1 MEKEKVSDVEKL
13 FYRPERKKGA
23 IEGYLGNPED
33 CEILFVLK
41 EPNTGGYETLSKE
54 FWMKRVIGP
63 DDVELS
69 DAYINVLGT
78 IAIRLLNPDQ
88 GEKSEFTKAYLKE
101 ALSKCAYI
109 NIYPFSGLGT
119 EGERYKKTLKEMK
132 KISKQADDFPLCQ
145 LSASDKEKYGSI
157 AMNRIQIIKNI
168 QCEYVVTVCGVF
180 EAIVGMG
187 PSKCIKTCY
196 EGIALEKYNK
206 IFRVWRKYEKTIVS
220 YYHPKAHVDHND
232 MDVEKVI

>member
-1 MEKEKVSDVEKL
+1 MSDVEKL
-13 FYRPERKKGA
+13 FYRPERKKDA
-23 IEGYLGNPED
+23 TEGYLGNPED

-119 EGERYKKTLKEMK
+119 EGERYKK
-132 KISKQADDFPLCQ
+132 
-145 LSASDKEKYGSI
+145 
-157 AMNRIQIIKNI
+157 
-168 QCEYVVTVCGVF
+168 
-180 EAIVGMG
+180 
-187 PSKCIKTCY
+187 
-196 EGIALEKYNK
+196 
-206 IFRVWRKYEKTIVS
+206 
-220 YYHPKAHVDHND
+220 H
-232 MDVEKVI
+232 

>member
-1 MEKEKVSDVEKL
+1 M
-13 FYRPERKKGA
+13 
-23 IEGYLGNPED
+23 GNPED

-101 ALSKCAYI
+101 ALSKCAYV

-132 KISKQADDFPLCQ
+132 KISKQADDFPPLP
-145 LSASDKEKYGSI
+145 
-157 AMNRIQIIKNI
+157 II
-168 QCEYVVTVCGVF
+168 
-180 EAIVGMG
+180 
-187 PSKCIKTCY
+187 CI
-196 EGIALEKYNK
+196 
-206 IFRVWRKYEKTIVS
+206 R
-220 YYHPKAHVDHND
+220 
-232 MDVEKVI
+232 

>member
-13 FYRPERKKGA
+13 FYRPESKKGA

-41 EPNTGGYETLSKE
+41 EANTGGYETLSKE

-78 IAIRLLNPDQ
+78 IAIRFLNPDQ

-101 ALSKCAYI
+101 AL
-109 NIYPFSGLGT
+109 
-119 EGERYKKTLKEMK
+119 
-132 KISKQADDFPLCQ
+132 
-145 LSASDKEKYGSI
+145 
-157 AMNRIQIIKNI
+157 
-168 QCEYVVTVCGVF
+168 
-180 EAIVGMG
+180 
-187 PSKCIKTCY
+187 
-196 EGIALEKYNK
+196 
-206 IFRVWRKYEKTIVS
+206 
-220 YYHPKAHVDHND
+220 
-232 MDVEKVI
+232 